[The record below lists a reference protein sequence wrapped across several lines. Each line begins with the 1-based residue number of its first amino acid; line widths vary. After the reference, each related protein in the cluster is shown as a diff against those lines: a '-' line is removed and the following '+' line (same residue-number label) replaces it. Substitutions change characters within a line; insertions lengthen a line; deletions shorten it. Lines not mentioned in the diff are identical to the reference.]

1 MGRLLQFLKMD
12 LSLPWGHADFGG
24 NSSAVQDR
32 LRCVQQIQ
40 ATWGVC
46 CNSWKW
52 ICRYLGVMQT
62 LAGTAR
68 QFKIG
73 SGVCGRFRPQM
84 GPLLRF
90 CKMDPSC
97 MGSCRLWR
105 EQLGSS
111 RSAQVCA
118 ADSGHRWGL
127 CCDSARWICCDL
139 GSWKEWRWQFGS
151 SSASTGC
158 YADSSHTS
166 RFKPHVRH
174 SLRFWKMD
182 PSWPGV
188 MQSMAG
194 TVRQFKIGSGVC
206 SKFKPQVVRLLQFLK
221 MDLSIPGVMQTVV
234 VTVRQFEISSR
245 LFSPVACVGW
255 KMPQV
260 AVCLE
265 ENKCR
270 CSLNWDT
277 KSLRRFAVSRFVR
290 DEAFE
295 PTLNVVRLQD
305 IQKSGVRT
313 PKFVVGDFPLATYFH
328 IFLTLYPTPFLSIIP
343 TPKTVAWK

>member
-12 LSLPWGHADFGG
+12 LSLPWGHAGFGG

-32 LRCVQQIQ
+32 LRCGCVRQIQ
-40 ATWGVC
+40 ATDGAFAA
-46 CNSWKW
+46 
-52 ICRYLGVMQT
+52 ILQD
-62 LAGTAR
+62 
-68 QFKIG
+68 G
-73 SGVCGRFRPQM
+73 SIVTW
-84 GPLLRF
+84 
-90 CKMDPSC
+90 
-97 MGSCRLWR
+97 GSCRLWR

-111 RSAQVCA
+111 RSAQVWVCA

-127 CCDSARWICCDL
+127 CCDSGRWICCDL

-194 TVRQFKIGSGVC
+194 TVRQFKIGSGVW